1 MKKRF
6 WSLLLVFSM
15 VFCLLLPFG
24 AFAQEQDRG
33 ADCYAFLK
41 NYLLKNGKS
50 SGGVYTYSGVEA
62 NDDMAIDITVTY
74 DPKSDQLRFGLSQK
88 QGLASYSAEV
98 AVPST
103 LKMPYDA
110 SQTLT
115 YIGVISNTNKGQI
128 GADFTTESNIPLSGE
143 TYDTEDLFPFAIA
156 LALRHAQD
164 NLLYGSGYTIAD
176 LGFTALF
183 AELYG
188 GHTHETALK
197 NAKEATCTEP
207 GYTGDKVC
215 KICGE
220 TVEQGREIPASGHKT
235 ETIRAKAATCTEAG
249 YTGDKVCTV
258 CGETVETG
266 SAVPA
271 LGHLFDD
278 GVVTK
283 EPTATEN
290 GVRTFTCT
298 RCGETRTE
306 SIPKLDC
313 PHDYQLQVVAPTCTE
328 DGYTLH
334 VCSICGASFKDSFTV
349 AAGHSTQLRG
359 QKDADCE
366 HAGYTGDLVC
376 TVCGEIVTP
385 GRELPAL
392 GHKTE
397 LRNAKAATETEAGY
411 TGDEVCTVCG
421 KTVKQ
426 GEIIPAL
433 GPKTCD
439 GGSQC
444 PSRIFTDVDRTLWYH
459 LPIDWAVTNK
469 VTTGLSAKTFG
480 PDASCT
486 RAQMVT
492 FLWRAVGEPEPKL
505 QSSSFVDVPAGQY
518 YAKAVLWALENGITT
533 GMDAKHFSPD
543 ATVTRAQTVT
553 FLWRLKHEPAPT
565 GTASFPDVPADAYY
579 AAAVRWAVE
588 NKITNG
594 TGKGLFEPESN
605 CTRAQIVTFLYRA
618 VAG

>member
-1 MKKRF
+1 MGR
-6 WSLLLVFSM
+6 
-15 VFCLLLPFG
+15 
-24 AFAQEQDRG
+24 
-33 ADCYAFLK
+33 
-41 NYLLKNGKS
+41 
-50 SGGVYTYSGVEA
+50 
-62 NDDMAIDITVTY
+62 
-74 DPKSDQLRFGLSQK
+74 DPAR
-88 QGLASYSAEV
+88 
-98 AVPST
+98 
-103 LKMPYDA
+103 
-110 SQTLT
+110 
-115 YIGVISNTNKGQI
+115 
-128 GADFTTESNIPLSGE
+128 
-143 TYDTEDLFPFAIA
+143 
-156 LALRHAQD
+156 
-164 NLLYGSGYTIAD
+164 
-176 LGFTALF
+176 
-183 AELYG
+183 
-188 GHTHETALK
+188 
-197 NAKEATCTEP
+197 
-207 GYTGDKVC
+207 
-215 KICGE
+215 
-220 TVEQGREIPASGHKT
+220 
-235 ETIRAKAATCTEAG
+235 EAG
-249 YTGDKVCTV
+249 TYTGDKVCTV

-334 VCSICGASFKDSFTV
+334 VCSICGVIQSIGYRRG
-349 AAGHSTQLRG
+349 GHIPS
-359 QKDADCE
+359 
-366 HAGYTGDLVC
+366 
-376 TVCGEIVTP
+376 CGTRRTP
-385 GRELPAL
+385 PAL
-392 GHKTE
+392 RPATP
-397 LRNAKAATETEAGY
+397 ATMSAPSAARSLPRAARSRLWVMTPSSATPRLPPETEDGY

-469 VTTGLSAKTFG
+469 VTTGLTATTFG

-492 FLWRAVGEPEPKL
+492 FLWRAVGGSRPEL
-505 QSSSFVDVPAGQY
+505 EQLVPWTCCRTVPCQGRPLGAG
-518 YAKAVLWALENGITT
+518 ENGVTT

-565 GTASFPDVPADAYY
+565 GTASFPDVPPGSIMPKRGP
-579 AAAVRWAVE
+579 VWAVE

-594 TGKGLFEPESN
+594 TGQGLFEPESN